1 MRLTTPRIGRERAAV
16 PRACFLQPPDPAQ
29 RIAEIG
35 TDAGVARLQL
45 HAAAETGDGLFRT
58 SAGPQCDAEIDPGGG
73 MVRREAQD
81 MAITGDRL
89 GQAPGPMVAQSR
101 LEAAR
106 GHARRFE
113 KRLPDRT
120 RTGSPGAPTPR

>member
-73 MVRREAQD
+73 MVRREAQV

-89 GQAPGPMVAQSR
+89 GQAPGPMVAQRR

-106 GHARRFE
+106 DR
-113 KRLPDRT
+113 KSTRLN
-120 RTGSPGAPTPR
+120 SSH